1 MGSEWLQ
8 PLPQREERKT
18 HAAAL
23 EAGTGSPPQ
32 ESHFPGDT
40 QRCPGALGR
49 PSCIAGLQ
57 EGCICCLQFW
67 VWQEAGEGLSGQ
79 FLNSASQT
87 DLLCPE
93 LNRKDSGERRKVCE

>member
-18 HAAAL
+18 YAAAL
-23 EAGTGSPPQ
+23 GAGTGSPPQ

-49 PSCIAGLQ
+49 PSRIAGLQ
-57 EGCICCLQFW
+57 EGRICCLQSW
-67 VWQEAGEGLSGQ
+67 SWQEADEGLSGQ